1 MFARR
6 QARILSPV
14 VQTLVAAMLGMRQN
28 LSDGRWI
35 AGDLVRDHDARFST
49 QLPLKHPKQ
58 KAFSS
63 CLIAPLLDKDVE
75 YDSVLLDG
83 APQPVALVV
92 VFEQHFVHMPLVAA
106 AYASSA

>member
-1 MFARR
+1 M
-6 QARILSPV
+6 I
-14 VQTLVAAMLGMRQN
+14 N
-28 LSDGRWI
+28 
-35 AGDLVRDHDARFST
+35 DAWFST
-49 QLPLKHPKQ
+49 QFALKHPTQ
-58 KAFSS
+58 TAFSS

-92 VFEQHFVHMPLVAA
+92 VLEQHFAHMPPVAA